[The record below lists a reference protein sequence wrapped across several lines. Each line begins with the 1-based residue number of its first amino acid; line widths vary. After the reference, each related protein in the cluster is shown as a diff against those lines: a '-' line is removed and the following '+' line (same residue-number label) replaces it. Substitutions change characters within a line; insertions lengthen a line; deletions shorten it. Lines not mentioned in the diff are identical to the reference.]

1 MREVTI
7 KNRDEKGE
15 YSGIGLRKP
24 VKTESNYKKKVIIE
38 KAVIVLIMNA
48 LLEYEEN
55 QEKETVCPSSPKSY
69 CGDQFDDLYDHCY
82 QCVKTF
88 FEVTKSCHNL
98 QEVYPYI
105 YSLVR
110 TYKNS
115 F

>member
-24 VKTESNYKKKVIIE
+24 VKTEI
-38 KAVIVLIMNA
+38 IVLIMNA